1 MIRTLQAKACLELEL
16 NACDEGLQLYV
27 VLWFCALRTKFK
39 LQHFSA
45 FNVTIG
51 EITFRRN
58 CSSKKLLFE
67 SKSQKEE
74 VKKQCD
80 HVLGIVKEK
89 EEEENLV

>member
-1 MIRTLQAKACLELEL
+1 M
-16 NACDEGLQLYV
+16 
-27 VLWFCALRTKFK
+27 
-39 LQHFSA
+39 
-45 FNVTIG
+45 TIG

>member
-1 MIRTLQAKACLELEL
+1 M
-16 NACDEGLQLYV
+16 
-27 VLWFCALRTKFK
+27 
-39 LQHFSA
+39 
-45 FNVTIG
+45 TIG

-74 VKKQCD
+74 EVKKQCD